1 MFNRIGRVLASAA
14 LLATCA
20 MGTAQAEEKVIN
32 FGIMSTESSQNLKT
46 IWQPFLDDMSKKT
59 GLKVNATF
67 ASDYAGLIQ
76 GMRFNKVDVAW
87 LGNKAAME
95 AVDRSNGEI
104 FAQTSAA
111 NGAAGYWSLLIV
123 RKDSPINSVEDML
136 KNAKT
141 LTFGN
146 GDPNS
151 TSGYLVPG
159 YYVFAKNHV
168 DASTAFKRT
177 LNSSHEVNALS
188 VAKGQLDVATF
199 NTESWDRLAV
209 TQPDKVEQLKV
220 IWKSPLIPADPMVWS
235 KALSDENKA
244 KIREFFASYGDTDEE
259 KTVLKNMQLGKFL
272 KSSDDQLL
280 PIRQLELFK
289 QRTEVAASTT
299 LDAKEKETRLKEI
312 DAGLSKLQERITELN
327 QKTASS
333 TAGRTS
339 GARTSRSRSG
349 NCHQDIDCYEHSR
362 CIHPGGGQT
371 HLASL
376 PGLGAVSG
384 RTGLGLARR

>member
-299 LDAKEKETRLKEI
+299 LDAKEQETRLKEI

-333 TAGRTS
+333 TAG
-339 GARTSRSRSG
+339 
-349 NCHQDIDCYEHSR
+349 
-362 CIHPGGGQT
+362 
-371 HLASL
+371 
-376 PGLGAVSG
+376 
-384 RTGLGLARR
+384 

>member
-299 LDAKEKETRLKEI
+299 LNAQEKETRLKEI
-312 DAGLSKLQERITELN
+312 DAGLSKLQQRITELN
-327 QKTASS
+327 QKTATS
-333 TAGRTS
+333 TAG
-339 GARTSRSRSG
+339 
-349 NCHQDIDCYEHSR
+349 
-362 CIHPGGGQT
+362 
-371 HLASL
+371 
-376 PGLGAVSG
+376 
-384 RTGLGLARR
+384 

>member
-104 FAQTSAA
+104 FAQTSAS

-299 LDAKEKETRLKEI
+299 LNAQEKETRLKEI
-312 DAGLSKLQERITELN
+312 DAGLSKLQQRITELN
-327 QKTASS
+327 QKTATS
-333 TAGRTS
+333 TAG
-339 GARTSRSRSG
+339 
-349 NCHQDIDCYEHSR
+349 
-362 CIHPGGGQT
+362 
-371 HLASL
+371 
-376 PGLGAVSG
+376 
-384 RTGLGLARR
+384 

>member
-259 KTVLKNMQLGKFL
+259 KTILKNMQLGKFL

-333 TAGRTS
+333 TAG
-339 GARTSRSRSG
+339 
-349 NCHQDIDCYEHSR
+349 
-362 CIHPGGGQT
+362 
-371 HLASL
+371 
-376 PGLGAVSG
+376 
-384 RTGLGLARR
+384 

>member
-14 LLATCA
+14 LLASCA

-333 TAGRTS
+333 TAG
-339 GARTSRSRSG
+339 
-349 NCHQDIDCYEHSR
+349 
-362 CIHPGGGQT
+362 
-371 HLASL
+371 
-376 PGLGAVSG
+376 
-384 RTGLGLARR
+384 

>member
-136 KNAKT
+136 KNAKN

-333 TAGRTS
+333 TAG
-339 GARTSRSRSG
+339 
-349 NCHQDIDCYEHSR
+349 
-362 CIHPGGGQT
+362 
-371 HLASL
+371 
-376 PGLGAVSG
+376 
-384 RTGLGLARR
+384 

>member
-1 MFNRIGRVLASAA
+1 MLNRIGRFVASAA
-14 LLATCA
+14 LVSSCIL
-20 MGTAQAEEKVIN
+20 GTAQADEKVIN
-32 FGIMSTESSQNLKT
+32 FGIMSTESSQNLKS
-46 IWQPFLDDMSKKT
+46 IWQPFLDDMGKKT
-59 GLKVNATF
+59 GLKINATF

-104 FAQTSAA
+104 FAQTAAA
-111 NGAAGYWSLLIV
+111 NGAPGYWSVIIA

-168 DASTAFKRT
+168 DAATAFKRT

-199 NTESWDRLAV
+199 NTESWDRLEV
-209 TQPDKVEQLKV
+209 TQPDMAAKLKV
-220 IWKSPLIPADPMVWS
+220 IWKSPLIPSDPMVWS
-235 KALSDENKA
+235 KALSDENKN
-244 KIREFFASYGDTDEE
+244 KIREFFAGYGNTDEE
-259 KTVLKNMQLGKFL
+259 KAVLKGMQLGKFL

-280 PIRQLELFK
+280 PIRQLDLFK
-289 QRTEVAASTT
+289 QRTETLASTS
-299 LDAKEKETRLKEI
+299 LNADEKAARLKEI
-312 DAGLSKLQERITELN
+312 DAGLSKLQERLTELEKKN
-327 QKTASS
+327 PAS
-333 TAGRTS
+333 AG
-339 GARTSRSRSG
+339 
-349 NCHQDIDCYEHSR
+349 
-362 CIHPGGGQT
+362 
-371 HLASL
+371 
-376 PGLGAVSG
+376 
-384 RTGLGLARR
+384 

>member
-59 GLKVNATF
+59 WLKVNATF

-333 TAGRTS
+333 TAG
-339 GARTSRSRSG
+339 
-349 NCHQDIDCYEHSR
+349 
-362 CIHPGGGQT
+362 
-371 HLASL
+371 
-376 PGLGAVSG
+376 
-384 RTGLGLARR
+384 

>member
-235 KALSDENKA
+235 KALSDDNKA

-333 TAGRTS
+333 TAG
-339 GARTSRSRSG
+339 
-349 NCHQDIDCYEHSR
+349 
-362 CIHPGGGQT
+362 
-371 HLASL
+371 
-376 PGLGAVSG
+376 
-384 RTGLGLARR
+384 

>member
-14 LLATCA
+14 LLTACA
-20 MGTAQAEEKVIN
+20 LGTVQASEEKVIN
-32 FGIMSTESSQNLKT
+32 FGIMSTESSQNLKS

-59 GLKVNATF
+59 GLKVNASF

-87 LGNKAAME
+87 LGNKAALE

-104 FAQTSAA
+104 FAQTAA
-111 NGAAGYWSLLIV
+111 ADGSAGYWSLLIV

-136 KNAKT
+136 KNAKS

-220 IWKSPLIPADPMVWS
+220 IWKSPLIPADPIVWS
-235 KALSDENKA
+235 KALSDENKT

-259 KTVLKNMQLGKFL
+259 KTVLKNMQMGKFL

-289 QRTEVAASTT
+289 QRTEVVASTT
-299 LDAKEKETRLKEI
+299 LNAEEKASRLKDI
-312 DAGLSKLQERITELN
+312 DASLSKLQERITELN
-327 QKTASS
+327 QKTATS
-333 TAGRTS
+333 TAG
-339 GARTSRSRSG
+339 
-349 NCHQDIDCYEHSR
+349 
-362 CIHPGGGQT
+362 
-371 HLASL
+371 
-376 PGLGAVSG
+376 
-384 RTGLGLARR
+384 

>member
-1 MFNRIGRVLASAA
+1 MLNRIGRVFASAA

-20 MGTAQAEEKVIN
+20 LGTAQAQEKVIN
-32 FGIMSTESSQNLKT
+32 FGLMSTESSTNLKS

-76 GMRFNKVDVAW
+76 GMRFNKVDIAW
-87 LGNKAAME
+87 LGNKGAME

-111 NGAAGYWSLLIV
+111 NGAPGYWSLLIV
-123 RKDSPINSVEDML
+123 RKDSPINSVDDML
-136 KNAKT
+136 KNAKN

-159 YYVFAKNHV
+159 YYVFAKNHA
-168 DASTAFKRT
+168 DAATAFKRT

-199 NTESWDRLAV
+199 NTESWDRLEV
-209 TQPDKVEQLKV
+209 TQPDKAAMLKV
-220 IWKSPLIPADPMVWS
+220 IWKSPIIPADPMVWS
-235 KALSDENKA
+235 KSLTDVEKTR
-244 KIREFFASYGDTDEE
+244 IRDFFATYGATDHE
-259 KTVLKNMQLGKFL
+259 KEVLKGMQLGKFL

-289 QRTEVAASTT
+289 QRNEVVASST
-299 LDAKEKETRLKEI
+299 LDAKEKETRLKQI
-312 DAGLSKLQERITELN
+312 DAGLAKLQDRITELEKKN
-327 QKTASS
+327 PAS
-333 TAGRTS
+333 AG
-339 GARTSRSRSG
+339 
-349 NCHQDIDCYEHSR
+349 
-362 CIHPGGGQT
+362 
-371 HLASL
+371 
-376 PGLGAVSG
+376 
-384 RTGLGLARR
+384 

>member
-14 LLATCA
+14 LLTACA
-20 MGTAQAEEKVIN
+20 LGSVHAEEKVIN
-32 FGIMSTESSQNLKT
+32 FGIMSTESSQNLKS

-136 KNAKT
+136 KNAKS

-159 YYVFAKNHV
+159 YYVFAKNNV

-209 TQPDKVEQLKV
+209 TQPDKVELLKV

-235 KALSDENKA
+235 KALSEENKA
-244 KIREFFASYGDTDEE
+244 KIREFFASYGNTDEE

-272 KSSDDQLL
+272 TSSDDQLL

-289 QRTEVAASTT
+289 QRTEVVASTT
-299 LDAKEKETRLKEI
+299 LDAQEKAARLKTI
-312 DAGLSKLQERITELN
+312 DASLSKLQDRITELN

-333 TAGRTS
+333 TAG
-339 GARTSRSRSG
+339 
-349 NCHQDIDCYEHSR
+349 
-362 CIHPGGGQT
+362 
-371 HLASL
+371 
-376 PGLGAVSG
+376 
-384 RTGLGLARR
+384 

>member
-1 MFNRIGRVLASAA
+1 MFNRIGRVLASAVLLTACA
-14 LLATCA
+14 L
-20 MGTAQAEEKVIN
+20 GTVQAGEKKVIN
-32 FGIMSTESSQNLKT
+32 FGIMSTESSQNLKS

-59 GLKVNATF
+59 GLKVNASF

-87 LGNKAAME
+87 LGNKAALE

-104 FAQTSAA
+104 FAQTAA
-111 NGAAGYWSLLIV
+111 ADGAAGYWSLLIV

-136 KNAKT
+136 KNAKS

-220 IWKSPLIPADPMVWS
+220 IWKSPLIPADPIVWS
-235 KALSDENKA
+235 KALSDENKT

-259 KTVLKNMQLGKFL
+259 KTVLKNMQMGKFL

-289 QRTEVAASTT
+289 QRTEVVASTT
-299 LDAKEKETRLKEI
+299 LNAEEKASRLKDI
-312 DAGLSKLQERITELN
+312 DASLSKLQERITELN
-327 QKTASS
+327 QKTATS
-333 TAGRTS
+333 TAG
-339 GARTSRSRSG
+339 
-349 NCHQDIDCYEHSR
+349 
-362 CIHPGGGQT
+362 
-371 HLASL
+371 
-376 PGLGAVSG
+376 
-384 RTGLGLARR
+384 

>member
-1 MFNRIGRVLASAA
+1 MLNRIGRVFASAA

-32 FGIMSTESSQNLKT
+32 FGLMSTESSTNLKSV
-46 IWQPFLDDMSKKT
+46 WQPFLDDMSKKT

-76 GMRFNKVDVAW
+76 GMRFNKVDIAW
-87 LGNKAAME
+87 LGNKGAME

-104 FAQTSAA
+104 FAQTSAS

-123 RKDSPINSVEDML
+123 NKDSPINSVDDML
-136 KNAKT
+136 KNAKN
-141 LTFGN
+141 LNFGN

-151 TSGYLVPG
+151 TSGYLIPG

-168 DASTAFKRT
+168 DAATAFKRT

-209 TQPDKVEQLKV
+209 TQPDKLAMLKI
-220 IWKSPLIPADPMVWS
+220 IWKSPIIPADPMVWNKS
-235 KALSDENKA
+235 LSDGDKA
-244 KIREFFASYGDTDEE
+244 KIRQFFATYGDTPEE
-259 KTVLKNMQLGKFL
+259 KAVLTNMQLGKFL

-280 PIRQLELFK
+280 PIRQIELFK
-289 QRTEVAASTT
+289 QRNEVAASTT
-299 LDAKEKETRLKEI
+299 LDAKEKATRLKEL
-312 DAGLSKLQERITELN
+312 DDGLAKLQDRITELEKKN
-327 QKTASS
+327 TAS
-333 TAGRTS
+333 AG
-339 GARTSRSRSG
+339 
-349 NCHQDIDCYEHSR
+349 
-362 CIHPGGGQT
+362 
-371 HLASL
+371 
-376 PGLGAVSG
+376 
-384 RTGLGLARR
+384 

>member
-14 LLATCA
+14 LLASCA

-136 KNAKT
+136 KNAKS

-333 TAGRTS
+333 TAG
-339 GARTSRSRSG
+339 
-349 NCHQDIDCYEHSR
+349 
-362 CIHPGGGQT
+362 
-371 HLASL
+371 
-376 PGLGAVSG
+376 
-384 RTGLGLARR
+384 

>member
-333 TAGRTS
+333 TAG
-339 GARTSRSRSG
+339 
-349 NCHQDIDCYEHSR
+349 
-362 CIHPGGGQT
+362 
-371 HLASL
+371 
-376 PGLGAVSG
+376 
-384 RTGLGLARR
+384 

>member
-1 MFNRIGRVLASAA
+1 MLNSIGRAFASAA
-14 LLATCA
+14 LLASCLL
-20 MGTAQAEEKVIN
+20 GTAQAEDKVIN

-46 IWQPFLDDMSKKT
+46 VWQPFLDDMTKKT

-95 AVDRSNGEI
+95 AVDRSGGEI
-104 FAQTSAA
+104 FAQTAAA
-111 NGAAGYWSLLIV
+111 NGAAGYWSVIIA

-136 KNAKT
+136 KHAKE

-151 TSGYLVPG
+151 TSGYLIPG

-168 DASTAFKRT
+168 DAATAFKRT

-199 NTESWDRLAV
+199 NTESWDRLEV
-209 TQPDKVEQLKV
+209 TQPDKAALLKV
-220 IWKSPLIPADPMVWS
+220 IWKSPIIPADPMVWRKS
-235 KALSDENKA
+235 LSDDDKN
-244 KIREFFASYGDTDEE
+244 KIREFFATYGDTDEE
-259 KTVLKNMQLGKFL
+259 KAVLKNMQMGKFL

-280 PIRQLELFK
+280 TIRQLDLFK
-289 QRTEVAASTT
+289 QKSEVTASTT
-299 LDAKEKETRLKEI
+299 LDANEKATRLKVI
-312 DAGLSKLQERITELN
+312 DDGLSKLQDRISELEK
-327 QKTASS
+327 QS
-333 TAGRTS
+333 TAKAG
-339 GARTSRSRSG
+339 
-349 NCHQDIDCYEHSR
+349 
-362 CIHPGGGQT
+362 
-371 HLASL
+371 
-376 PGLGAVSG
+376 
-384 RTGLGLARR
+384 

>member
-14 LLATCA
+14 LLTACLL
-20 MGTAQAEEKVIN
+20 GTAHAAEEKVIN
-32 FGIMSTESSQNLKT
+32 FGIMSTESSQNLKS

-59 GLKVNATF
+59 GLKINATF

-87 LGNKAAME
+87 LGNKAALE

-111 NGAAGYWSLLIV
+111 DGAPGYWSLLIV

-136 KNAKT
+136 KNAKN

-209 TQPDKVEQLKV
+209 TQPDKVKELKV
-220 IWKSPLIPADPMVWS
+220 IWKSPLIPSDPMVWS
-235 KALSDENKA
+235 KALSNENKV

-259 KTVLKNMQLGKFL
+259 KAVLKNMQLGKFL
-272 KSSDDQLL
+272 PSSDDQLL

-289 QRTEVAASTT
+289 QRTEVVSSTT
-299 LDAKEKETRLKEI
+299 LDAQEKANRLKEI
-312 DAGLSKLQERITELN
+312 DANLSKLQERITELN
-327 QKTASS
+327 QKTAAS
-333 TAGRTS
+333 TAG
-339 GARTSRSRSG
+339 
-349 NCHQDIDCYEHSR
+349 
-362 CIHPGGGQT
+362 
-371 HLASL
+371 
-376 PGLGAVSG
+376 
-384 RTGLGLARR
+384 

>member
-20 MGTAQAEEKVIN
+20 MGTAQAEEKLIN

-235 KALSDENKA
+235 KSLSDENKA

-333 TAGRTS
+333 TAG
-339 GARTSRSRSG
+339 
-349 NCHQDIDCYEHSR
+349 
-362 CIHPGGGQT
+362 
-371 HLASL
+371 
-376 PGLGAVSG
+376 
-384 RTGLGLARR
+384 

>member
-235 KALSDENKA
+235 KVLSDENKA

-333 TAGRTS
+333 TAG
-339 GARTSRSRSG
+339 
-349 NCHQDIDCYEHSR
+349 
-362 CIHPGGGQT
+362 
-371 HLASL
+371 
-376 PGLGAVSG
+376 
-384 RTGLGLARR
+384 

>member
-123 RKDSPINSVEDML
+123 RKDSPINSIEDML
-136 KNAKT
+136 KNAKS

-333 TAGRTS
+333 TAG
-339 GARTSRSRSG
+339 
-349 NCHQDIDCYEHSR
+349 
-362 CIHPGGGQT
+362 
-371 HLASL
+371 
-376 PGLGAVSG
+376 
-384 RTGLGLARR
+384 